1 MNELVREYIS
11 VHDTISITTGA
22 IYDYNNN
29 GLWEGIVNET
39 RYLLYI
45 IRSYILKAYILICSF
60 K

>member
-22 IYDYNNN
+22 IYDYNND

-39 RYLLYI
+39 RYLV
-45 IRSYILKAYILICSF
+45 
-60 K
+60 